1 MESSD
6 HEQTQAAGGPCT
18 HVTIII
24 SGQSVRVEVVKCGNG
39 EASVKEKKVIDTVHD
54 STLDILHVPV
64 CTV

>member
-24 SGQSVRVEVVKCGNG
+24 SGQSVRVEVVKFQFFNFYLMHTFQVGIKQAPAN
-39 EASVKEKKVIDTVHD
+39 
-54 STLDILHVPV
+54 LW
-64 CTV
+64 